1 MEARQVRIQ
10 RRLDRRHAV
19 AFLAVALT
27 ACGYRPLRSSLRGSP
42 KIRVASSR
50 AVVAGNAHAW
60 LAEELATGA
69 RGELA
74 KLGALAGEDTATDRL
89 RLEVV
94 RLDELSEGV
103 AVPTLPTFEDGKP
116 RARGVRIRLLARGV
130 IEGVS
135 ASWETSDIEATE
147 LVATSSDALGW
158 DAARGAASRGLARRA
173 GAMIAREVLGIP

>member
-1 MEARQVRIQ
+1 M
-10 RRLDRRHAV
+10 
-19 AFLAVALT
+19 
-27 ACGYRPLRSSLRGSP
+27 
-42 KIRVASSR
+42 
-50 AVVAGNAHAW
+50 AGNAHAW

-74 KLGALAGEDTATDRL
+74 KLGALAGEDTATDLL

-103 AVPTLPTFEDGKP
+103 AVPTLEDGKP